1 MHAGNS
7 DDTDEDFQSSEIP
20 YLTLRD
26 RIREWWAKATGP
38 VYRVEHASLG
48 EAVLERI
55 LMWVPVVLPLVVAVL
70 AIGAYVFTGWRA
82 QDLASKAVASA
93 EAGNFRLASIQIES
107 ARQLRSNHP
116 AIVKAKA
123 LVASMAGDPSC
134 VDLWEKVPV
143 REAQLSPVELATR
156 AEALVKF
163 GNADQ
168 REQALEDLDAAG
180 LPVKASVAR
189 TRLAFQS
196 GSLEGAVLHA
206 RKAVTADPAPE
217 NKLVLA
223 RALMARHRPFLR
235 NAGENLSEET
245 KSAIEEASNLIDSLA
260 DTPQGHDALALGL
273 VALTADPALSRKWA
287 NKAWQTQSTTNPA
300 LLPAASALIASGGMP
315 RNDVI
320 AKLRF
325 VFAGSPLPQ
334 RAALA
339 EWLMTQGEAQIVL
352 DTISARD
359 AAQNPTAFIA
369 YTKALARQGDWDK
382 LLSSAHE
389 SASVP
394 EPVRL
399 LAVAYAA
406 KETRKSGMAEKATL
420 DALKAA
426 AGTSLLGPTLVAT
439 EGLGLDDL
447 VDEGI
452 IAMCADA
459 AIAGPAFAAARQRF
473 ERTGRREK
481 LEFAFD
487 NARKASPAAESVAD
501 YARYVDL
508 LAGRAVDRAATA
520 AAIESN
526 KNNPALRIT
535 HALALL
541 KNGQPDDAFRVF
553 DDFTLFFDA
562 LSPSA
567 QAVITAIWG
576 AKGDAAGAADLARR
590 VDTRKISPDERAL
603 ISVYLDEESGSRD

>member
-26 RIREWWAKATGP
+26 RVREWWAKATGP

-48 EAVLERI
+48 EAVRERV

-107 ARQLRSNHP
+107 ARQLRSKHP
-116 AIVKAKA
+116 AILKAQA

-134 VDLWEKVPV
+134 VDLWEKVSIQ
-143 REAQLSPVELATR
+143 EAQLSPVALATR
-156 AEALVKF
+156 AEALIKF
-163 GNADQ
+163 GNTGQ
-168 REQALEDLDAAG
+168 REQALADLDAAG

-189 TRLAFQS
+189 TRLAFHS
-196 GSLEGAVLHA
+196 GSLEDAVLHA
-206 RKAVTADPAPE
+206 RKAVAADPAPE

-235 NAGENLSEET
+235 TAGENLSEET
-245 KSAIEEASNLIDSLA
+245 KSAIEEARNLIDSLA

-300 LLPAASALIASGGMP
+300 LLPAASALIASGEMP

-359 AAQNPTAFIA
+359 AAQHPAAFIA
-369 YTKALARQGDWDK
+369 YTKALARQGDWDR
-382 LLSSAHE
+382 LLASANE
-389 SASVP
+389 VARVP

-426 AGTSLLGPTLVAT
+426 AGTSLLGPTIVAT
-439 EGLGLDDL
+439 EGLELDEL
-447 VDEGI
+447 VDESI
-452 IAMCADA
+452 ISMCADA

-481 LEFAFD
+481 LELAFD

-501 YARYVDL
+501 YGRYVDL
-508 LAGRAVDRAATA
+508 LAGRPVDRAATA

-526 KNNPALRIT
+526 KNNPALRMT

-541 KNGQPDDAFRVF
+541 KNGQPDEAFRVF
-553 DDFTLFFDA
+553 DDFTLFFDT

-567 QAVITAIWG
+567 QAVVTAIWG
-576 AKGDAAGAADLARR
+576 AQGDAAGAADLARR

-603 ISVYLDEESGSRD
+603 ISAHLDGRSGSAR

>member
-1 MHAGNS
+1 MHAGKS
-7 DDTDEDFQSSEIP
+7 DDPCEDFEIP
-20 YLTLRD
+20 YLTPAD
-26 RIREWWAKATGP
+26 RLREWWAKATGP

-48 EAVLERI
+48 EALRERI

-93 EAGNFRLASIQIES
+93 EASNFRLAAIQIES
-107 ARQLRSNHP
+107 ARQLRSKHP
-116 AIVKAKA
+116 AIVKAQA

-134 VDLWEKVPV
+134 VDLWEKVSV
-143 REAQLSPVELATR
+143 QEAQLSPVELATR
-156 AEALVKF
+156 AEALIKF
-163 GNADQ
+163 GNADE

-196 GSLEGAVLHA
+196 GSLEDAVLHA
-206 RKAVTADPAPE
+206 REAVAADQTPE
-217 NKLVLA
+217 NKLLLA
-223 RALMARHRPFLR
+223 RALVARHRPFLR
-235 NAGENLSEET
+235 NAMENLSTET
-245 KSAIEEASNLIDSLA
+245 RSAIAEASSLIDSLA
-260 DTPQGHDALALGL
+260 DTPQENDALALGL
-273 VALTADPALSRKWA
+273 VALTADPALCRKWA
-287 NKAWQTQSTTNPA
+287 NKAWQTQSVTNPA
-300 LLPAASALIASGGMP
+300 LLPAASWLIASGEMP
-315 RNDVI
+315 RGDVI

-352 DTISARD
+352 ATISTRD
-359 AAQNPTAFIA
+359 AAQHPTAFIA
-369 YTKALARQGDWDK
+369 YTKALARQGDWDR
-382 LLSSAHE
+382 LLASANQG
-389 SASVP
+389 ASVP

-426 AGTSLLGPTLVAT
+426 AGTSLFGSTLVAT
-439 EGLGLDDL
+439 EGLGFDDL
-447 VDEGI
+447 VDESI
-452 IAMCADA
+452 IEMCTDT

-481 LEFAFD
+481 LELAFD

-501 YARYVDL
+501 YGRYVDL
-508 LAGRAVDRAATA
+508 LAGRTVGPAATA
-520 AAIESN
+520 IALESN
-526 KNNPALRIT
+526 ANNPALHIT

-567 QAVITAIWG
+567 QAVVTAIWG
-576 AKGDAAGAADLARR
+576 AKGDAAGAGELARR
-590 VDTRKISPDERAL
+590 VDMAKISSDEQAL
-603 ISVYLDEESGSRD
+603 MSPYLGTVSGSAD

>member
-20 YLTLRD
+20 YLTLPD

-48 EAVLERI
+48 EAVRERI

-93 EAGNFRLASIQIES
+93 EAGNFRLAAIQIES
-107 ARQLRSNHP
+107 ARQLRSQHP
-116 AIVKAKA
+116 AILKAQA
-123 LVASMAGDPSC
+123 LVASIAGDPSS
-134 VDLWEKVPV
+134 VELWAKVPV

-156 AEALVKF
+156 AEALIKF
-163 GNADQ
+163 GNADE

-196 GSLEGAVLHA
+196 GSLEDAVLHA
-206 RKAVTADPAPE
+206 RKAVAADPAPE
-217 NKLVLA
+217 NKLLLA
-223 RALMARHRPFLR
+223 RALVARHRPFLR
-235 NAGENLSEET
+235 NAMENLSTET
-245 KSAIEEASNLIDSLA
+245 RSAIAEASSLIDSLA

-273 VALTADPALSRKWA
+273 VALTADPALCRKWA
-287 NKAWQTQSTTNPA
+287 NKAWQTQSVTNPA
-300 LLPAASALIASGGMP
+300 LLPAASWLIASGEMP
-315 RNDVI
+315 RGDVI

-352 DTISARD
+352 ATISTRD
-359 AAQNPTAFIA
+359 AAQHPTAFIA
-369 YTKALARQGDWDK
+369 YTKALARQGDWDR
-382 LLSSAHE
+382 LLASANQG
-389 SASVP
+389 ASVP

-426 AGTSLLGPTLVAT
+426 AGTSLFGSTLVAT
-439 EGLGLDDL
+439 EGLGFDDL
-447 VDEGI
+447 VDESI
-452 IAMCADA
+452 IKMCTDTAT
-459 AIAGPAFAAARQRF
+459 AGPAFAAARQRF

-501 YARYVDL
+501 YGRYVDL

-535 HALALL
+535 HALALF
-541 KNGQPDDAFRVF
+541 KNGQPDDAFRIF

-567 QAVITAIWG
+567 RAVVTAIWG

-603 ISVYLDEESGSRD
+603 ISVYLDGGSGSAH

>member
-1 MHAGNS
+1 MHAGKS
-7 DDTDEDFQSSEIP
+7 DDPSEDFEIP
-20 YLTLRD
+20 CLTPAD
-26 RIREWWAKATGP
+26 RLREWWAKATGP

-48 EAVLERI
+48 EAVRERI

-93 EAGNFRLASIQIES
+93 EAGNFRLAAIQIES
-107 ARQLRSNHP
+107 ARQLRSKHP
-116 AIVKAKA
+116 AIVKAQA
-123 LVASMAGDPSC
+123 LVASMAGDPSS
-134 VDLWEKVPV
+134 VELWAKVPV
-143 REAQLSPVELATR
+143 QEAQLSPVELATR
-156 AEALVKF
+156 AEALIKF

-168 REQALEDLDAAG
+168 RDQALEDLDAAG

-196 GSLEGAVLHA
+196 GSLEDAVLHA
-206 RKAVTADPAPE
+206 RKAVAADPAPE
-217 NKLVLA
+217 NKLLLA
-223 RALMARHRPFLR
+223 RALISRHRPFLR
-235 NAGENLSEET
+235 NAPVNLPTET
-245 KSAIEEASNLIDSLA
+245 RSAIEEASNLIDSLV
-260 DTPQGHDALALGL
+260 DTPQANDALALGL
-273 VALTADPALSRKWA
+273 VALTADPALCRKWA
-287 NKAWQTQSTTNPA
+287 NKAWQTQSVTNPA
-300 LLPAASALIASGGMP
+300 LLPAASWLIASGEMP
-315 RNDVI
+315 RSDVI
-320 AKLRF
+320 TKLRF
-325 VFAGSPLPQ
+325 AFAGSPLPQ

-339 EWLMTQGEAQIVL
+339 EWLITQGEAQIVS

-359 AAQNPTAFIA
+359 AAQHPTAFIA
-369 YTKALARQGDWDK
+369 YTKALAREGEWDK
-382 LLSSAHE
+382 LLSSAHDG
-389 SASVP
+389 ASVP

-426 AGTSLLGPTLVAT
+426 AATSLLGPTLAAT
-439 EGLGLDDL
+439 EGLELDDL
-447 VDEGI
+447 VDESI

-459 AIAGPAFAAARQRF
+459 ATAGPAFAAARQRF

-501 YARYVDL
+501 YGRYVDL

-520 AAIESN
+520 AAIEN
-526 KNNPALRIT
+526 NANNPALRIT

-541 KNGQPDDAFRVF
+541 KNGQPDEAFRVF
-553 DDFTLFFDA
+553 DDFTLFFDT

-567 QAVITAIWG
+567 QAVVTAIWG
-576 AKGDAAGAADLARR
+576 AQGDAAGAADLARR

-603 ISVYLDEESGSRD
+603 ISVYLDGRGRNAD

>member
-1 MHAGNS
+1 MHAGKS

-20 YLTLRD
+20 HLTLRD
-26 RIREWWAKATGP
+26 RLREWWAKATGP

-48 EAVLERI
+48 EAVRERI

-93 EAGNFRLASIQIES
+93 EAGNFRLAAIQIES
-107 ARQLRSNHP
+107 ARQLRSQHP
-116 AIVKAKA
+116 AILKAQA
-123 LVASMAGDPSC
+123 LVASIAGDPSS
-134 VDLWEKVPV
+134 VELWAKVPV

-163 GNADQ
+163 GNADE

-206 RKAVTADPAPE
+206 REAVAADPAPE
-217 NKLVLA
+217 NKLLLA
-223 RALMARHRPFLR
+223 RALVARHRPFLR
-235 NAGENLSEET
+235 NARENQSTET
-245 KSAIEEASNLIDSLA
+245 RSAIEEVSDLIDSLA
-260 DTPQGHDALALGL
+260 DTPQGNDALALGL
-273 VALTADPALSRKWA
+273 VALIADPALCRRWA
-287 NKAWQTQSTTNPA
+287 NKAWQTQSVTNPA
-300 LLPAASALIASGGMP
+300 LLPAASWLIASGEMP
-315 RNDVI
+315 RGDVI

-352 DTISARD
+352 ATISTRD
-359 AAQNPTAFIA
+359 AAQHPTAFIA
-369 YTKALARQGDWDK
+369 YTKALARQGDWDR
-382 LLSSAHE
+382 LLASANQGD
-389 SASVP
+389 SVP

-406 KETRKSGMAEKATL
+406 KETQKSGMAEKATV

-426 AGTSLLGPTLVAT
+426 AGTSLFGPTLVAT
-439 EGLGLDDL
+439 EGLGFDDL
-447 VDEGI
+447 VDESI
-452 IAMCADA
+452 IEMCTDT

-481 LEFAFD
+481 LELAFD
-487 NARKASPAAESVAD
+487 NARKASPAAESVTD
-501 YARYVDL
+501 YGRYVDL
-508 LAGRAVDRAATA
+508 LAGRTVGPAATA
-520 AAIESN
+520 IALESN
-526 KNNPALRIT
+526 ANNPALRIT

-567 QAVITAIWG
+567 QAVVTAIWG
-576 AKGDAAGAADLARR
+576 AKGDAAGAGELARR
-590 VDTRKISPDERAL
+590 VDMAKISSDEQAL
-603 ISVYLDEESGSRD
+603 MSPYLGTVSGSAD

>member
-38 VYRVEHASLG
+38 VYRAEHASLG
-48 EAVLERI
+48 EALRERI

-93 EAGNFRLASIQIES
+93 EASNFRLAAIQIES
-107 ARQLRSNHP
+107 ARQLRSKHP
-116 AIVKAKA
+116 AIVKAQA

-134 VDLWEKVPV
+134 VDLWEKVSV
-143 REAQLSPVELATR
+143 QEAQLSPVELATR
-156 AEALVKF
+156 AEALIKF

-168 REQALEDLDAAG
+168 RDQALEDLDAAG

-196 GSLEGAVLHA
+196 GSLEDAVLHA
-206 RKAVTADPAPE
+206 REAVAADQTPE
-217 NKLVLA
+217 NKLLLA
-223 RALMARHRPFLR
+223 RALVARHRPFLR
-235 NAGENLSEET
+235 NAMENLSTET
-245 KSAIEEASNLIDSLA
+245 RSAIAEASSLIDSLA
-260 DTPQGHDALALGL
+260 DTPQENDALALGL
-273 VALTADPALSRKWA
+273 VALTADPALCRKWA
-287 NKAWQTQSTTNPA
+287 NKAWQTQSVTNPA
-300 LLPAASALIASGGMP
+300 LLPAASWLIASGEMP
-315 RNDVI
+315 RGDVI

-352 DTISARD
+352 ATISTRD
-359 AAQNPTAFIA
+359 AAQHPTAFIA
-369 YTKALARQGDWDK
+369 YTKALARQGDWDR
-382 LLSSAHE
+382 LLASANQG
-389 SASVP
+389 ASVP

-426 AGTSLLGPTLVAT
+426 AGTSLFGSTLVAT
-439 EGLGLDDL
+439 EGLGFDDL
-447 VDEGI
+447 VDESI
-452 IAMCADA
+452 IEMCTDT

-481 LEFAFD
+481 LELAFD

-501 YARYVDL
+501 YGRYVDL
-508 LAGRAVDRAATA
+508 LAGRTVGPAATA
-520 AAIESN
+520 IALESN
-526 KNNPALRIT
+526 ANNPALHIT

-567 QAVITAIWG
+567 QAVVTAIWG
-576 AKGDAAGAADLARR
+576 AKGDAAGAGELARR
-590 VDTRKISPDERAL
+590 VDMAKISSDEQAL
-603 ISVYLDEESGSRD
+603 MSPYLGTVSGSAD